1 MVEIDSC
8 WTKKKKFKRLSK
20 SSSLCRLCP
29 AMSDL
34 PAILSSKNG
43 SLYADLI
50 FVAEAP
56 GRFGSGRT
64 GIPFH
69 GDRSGDN
76 FEQLLNYVNI
86 KRKDIFITNA
96 VLCNPL
102 KNGNNRRPT
111 IKEINNCIP
120 FLENLINIITP
131 KIISTVGGVGLEAIN
146 RIFKTHYKLAD
157 VVATPLPIGQFIL
170 FPLYHPS
177 PRVIHTKRSLDQQK
191 KDFKKLFNNLS
202 PSSQLRVS
210 KEQSQNN

>member
-1 MVEIDSC
+1 
-8 WTKKKKFKRLSK
+8 
-20 SSSLCRLCP
+20 
-29 AMSDL
+29 MSDL

-43 SLYADLI
+43 SIHTDLV

-76 FEQLLNYVNI
+76 FEQLLNHVGL

-111 IKEINNCIP
+111 RKEIDNCIP
-120 FLENLINIITP
+120 FLETLISIITP

-146 RIFKTHYKLAD
+146 RIFETRYKLAD
-157 VVATPLPIGQFIL
+157 VVASPLPIGKFIL

-177 PRVIHTKRSLDQQK
+177 PRVIYTRRSLDHQK
-191 KDFKKLFNNLS
+191 KDFEKLLTNL
-202 PSSQLRVS
+202 PLSSQLRTT
-210 KEQSQNN
+210 KEQLRNN

>member
-1 MVEIDSC
+1 MSDKEKEF
-8 WTKKKKFKRLSK
+8 KKLSK
-20 SSSLCRLCP
+20 NSSQCRLCP

-43 SLYADLI
+43 SIHTDLV

-76 FEQLLNYVNI
+76 FEQLLNHVGL

-111 IKEINNCIP
+111 TKEIDNCIP
-120 FLENLINIITP
+120 FLETLISIITP

-146 RIFKTHYKLAD
+146 RIFETRYKLAD
-157 VVATPLPIGQFIL
+157 VVASPLPIGKFIL

-177 PRVIHTKRSLDQQK
+177 PRVIYTRRSLDHQK
-191 KDFKKLFNNLS
+191 KDFEKLLTNL
-202 PSSQLRVS
+202 PLSSQLRTT
-210 KEQSQNN
+210 KEQLRNN

>member
-1 MVEIDSC
+1 MSDKE
-8 WTKKKKFKRLSK
+8 KEFRKLSK
-20 SSSLCRLCP
+20 NSSLCRLCP

-43 SLYADLI
+43 SIHTDLV

-64 GIPFH
+64 GTPFH

-76 FEQLLNYVNI
+76 FEQLLNHVGL

-111 IKEINNCIP
+111 IKEIDNCIS
-120 FLENLINIITP
+120 FLENLINLITP
-131 KIISTVGGVGLEAIN
+131 KIISTLGGVGLEAIN
-146 RIFKTHYKLAD
+146 RIFSVSYKLAD
-157 VVATPLPIGQFIL
+157 VVASPLPIGKFIL

-177 PRVIHTKRSLDQQK
+177 PRVIYTRRSLDHQK
-191 KDFKKLFNNLS
+191 KDFEKLLTNL
-202 PSSQLRVS
+202 PLSSQLRTT
-210 KEQSQNN
+210 KEQLRHN

>member
-1 MVEIDSC
+1 MPDKE
-8 WTKKKKFKRLSK
+8 KEFRKLSK
-20 SSSLCRLCP
+20 NSSQCRLCP

-43 SLYADLI
+43 SIHTDLL

-76 FEQLLNYVNI
+76 FEQLLNHVGL

-111 IKEINNCIP
+111 IKEIDNCTS
-120 FLENLINIITP
+120 FLENLINLITP
-131 KIISTVGGVGLEAIN
+131 KIISTLGGVGLEAIN
-146 RIFKTHYKLAD
+146 RIFSVSYKLAD
-157 VVATPLPIGQFIL
+157 VVASPLPIGKFIL

-177 PRVIHTKRSLDQQK
+177 PRVIYTRRSLDHQK
-191 KDFKKLFNNLS
+191 KDFEKLLTNL
-202 PSSQLRVS
+202 PLSSQLRTT
-210 KEQSQNN
+210 KEQLRHN

>member
-1 MVEIDSC
+1 MLDKE
-8 WTKKKKFKRLSK
+8 KKFKRLSK

-102 KNGNNRRPT
+102 KDGNNRRPT
-111 IKEINNCIP
+111 IKEINNCTP
-120 FLENLINIITP
+120 FLEKLINIITP

-146 RIFKTHYKLAD
+146 RIFKTRYKLAD
-157 VVATPLPIGQFIL
+157 LVATPLPIGQFIL

-177 PRVIHTKRSLDQQK
+177 PRVINTKRSLDQQK

>member
-1 MVEIDSC
+1 MSDKE
-8 WTKKKKFKRLSK
+8 KEFRKLSK
-20 SSSLCRLCP
+20 NSSQCRLCP

-43 SLYADLI
+43 SIHTDLVFI
-50 FVAEAP
+50 AEAP
-56 GRFGSGRT
+56 GRLGSGRT

-76 FEQLLNYVNI
+76 FEQLLNHVGL

-111 IKEINNCIP
+111 IKEIDNCIS
-120 FLENLINIITP
+120 FLENLINLITP
-131 KIISTVGGVGLEAIN
+131 KIISTLGGVGLEAIN
-146 RIFKTHYKLAD
+146 RIFSVSYKLAD
-157 VVATPLPIGQFIL
+157 VVASPLPIGKFIL

-177 PRVIHTKRSLDQQK
+177 PRVIYTRRSLDHQK
-191 KDFKKLFNNLS
+191 KDFEKLLTNL
-202 PSSQLRVS
+202 PLSSQLRTT
-210 KEQSQNN
+210 KEQLRNN

>member
-1 MVEIDSC
+1 MSDKE
-8 WTKKKKFKRLSK
+8 KEFRELSK
-20 SSSLCRLCP
+20 NSSQCRLCP

-43 SLYADLI
+43 SIHTDLV

-76 FEQLLNYVNI
+76 FEQLLNHVGL
-86 KRKDIFITNA
+86 KRKDIFITNT

-111 IKEINNCIP
+111 IKEIDNCIS
-120 FLENLINIITP
+120 FLENLINLITP
-131 KIISTVGGVGLEAIN
+131 KIISTLGGVGLEAIN
-146 RIFKTHYKLAD
+146 RIFSVSYKLAD
-157 VVATPLPIGQFIL
+157 VVASPLPIGKFIL

-177 PRVIHTKRSLDQQK
+177 PRVIYTKRSLDQQK
-191 KDFKKLFNNLS
+191 KDFKKLLTNL
-202 PSSQLRVS
+202 PLSSQLRTT
-210 KEQSQNN
+210 KEQLRHN

>member
-1 MVEIDSC
+1 MSDKE
-8 WTKKKKFKRLSK
+8 KEFRKLSK
-20 SSSLCRLCP
+20 NSSQCRLCP

-43 SLYADLI
+43 SIHTDLV

-76 FEQLLNYVNI
+76 FEQLLNHVGL

-111 IKEINNCIP
+111 IKEIDNCTS
-120 FLENLINIITP
+120 FLENLINLITP
-131 KIISTVGGVGLEAIN
+131 KIISTLGGVGLEAIN
-146 RIFKTHYKLAD
+146 RIFSVSYKLAD
-157 VVATPLPIGQFIL
+157 VVASPLSIGKFIL

-177 PRVIHTKRSLDQQK
+177 PRVIYTKRSLDQQK
-191 KDFKKLFNNLS
+191 KDFKKLLTNL
-202 PSSQLRVS
+202 PLSSQLRTT
-210 KEQSQNN
+210 KEQLRHN

>member
-1 MVEIDSC
+1 MLDKE
-8 WTKKKKFKRLSK
+8 KKFKRLSK

-76 FEQLLNYVNI
+76 FEQLLNYVDI

-102 KNGNNRRPT
+102 KDGNNRRPT
-111 IKEINNCIP
+111 TKEINNCIP

-146 RIFKTHYKLAD
+146 RIFKTRYKLAD

-191 KDFKKLFNNLS
+191 KDFKKLFNNLP

>member
-1 MVEIDSC
+1 MSDKE
-8 WTKKKKFKRLSK
+8 KEFRKLSK
-20 SSSLCRLCP
+20 NSSLCRLCP

-43 SLYADLI
+43 SIHTDLL

-76 FEQLLNYVNI
+76 FEQLLNHVGLE
-86 KRKDIFITNA
+86 RKDIFITNA

-111 IKEINNCIP
+111 TKEIDNCIP
-120 FLENLINIITP
+120 FLETLISIITP

-146 RIFKTHYKLAD
+146 RIFETRYKLAD
-157 VVATPLPIGQFIL
+157 VVASPLPIGKFIL

-177 PRVIHTKRSLDQQK
+177 PRVIYTRRSLDHQK
-191 KDFKKLFNNLS
+191 KDFEKLLTNL
-202 PSSQLRVS
+202 PLSSQLRTT
-210 KEQSQNN
+210 KE

>member
-1 MVEIDSC
+1 MSDKE
-8 WTKKKKFKRLSK
+8 KEFRKLSK
-20 SSSLCRLCP
+20 NSSQCRLCP

-43 SLYADLI
+43 SVHTDLVFI
-50 FVAEAP
+50 AEAP
-56 GRFGSGRT
+56 GRLGSGRT

-76 FEQLLNYVNI
+76 FEQLLNHVGL

-111 IKEINNCIP
+111 IKEIDNCIS
-120 FLENLINIITP
+120 FLENLINLITP
-131 KIISTVGGVGLEAIN
+131 KIISTLGGVGLEAIN
-146 RIFKTHYKLAD
+146 RIFSVSYKLGD
-157 VVATPLPIGQFIL
+157 VVASPLPIGKFIL

-177 PRVIHTKRSLDQQK
+177 PRVIYTRRSLDQQK
-191 KDFKKLFNNLS
+191 KDFKKLLTNL
-202 PSSQLRVS
+202 PLSSQLRTT
-210 KEQSQNN
+210 KEQLRNN

>member
-1 MVEIDSC
+1 MLDKE
-8 WTKKKKFKRLSK
+8 KKFKRLSK

-102 KNGNNRRPT
+102 KDGNNRRPT

-146 RIFKTHYKLAD
+146 RIFETRFKLAD

-202 PSSQLRVS
+202 PSSQLPVS
-210 KEQSQNN
+210 KE

>member
-1 MVEIDSC
+1 MLGKDNNF
-8 WTKKKKFKRLSK
+8 KKLSK

-43 SLYADLI
+43 SLYTDLI

-86 KRKDIFITNA
+86 KRKNILITHA

-102 KNGNNRRPT
+102 KDGNNRRPT

-157 VVATPLPIGQFIL
+157 VVATPLPVGQFIL

-191 KDFKKLFNNLS
+191 KDFKKLFNNLP
-202 PSSQLRVS
+202 PSSQLQVS
-210 KEQSQNN
+210 KEQS

>member
-1 MVEIDSC
+1 MSDKE
-8 WTKKKKFKRLSK
+8 KEFRKLSK
-20 SSSLCRLCP
+20 NSSQCRLCP

-43 SLYADLI
+43 SIHTDLV

-76 FEQLLNYVNI
+76 FEQLLNHVGL

-111 IKEINNCIP
+111 ITEIDNCTS
-120 FLENLINIITP
+120 FLENLINLITP
-131 KIISTVGGVGLEAIN
+131 KIISTLGGVGLEAIN
-146 RIFKTHYKLAD
+146 RIFSVSYKLAD
-157 VVATPLPIGQFIL
+157 VVASPLPIGKFIL

-177 PRVIHTKRSLDQQK
+177 PRVIYTRRSLDHQK
-191 KDFKKLFNNLS
+191 KDFEKLLTNL
-202 PSSQLRVS
+202 PLSSQLRTT
-210 KEQSQNN
+210 KEQLRNN

>member
-1 MVEIDSC
+1 MLDKE
-8 WTKKKKFKRLSK
+8 KNFKTLSK
-20 SSSLCRLCP
+20 SASLCRLCP

-43 SLYADLI
+43 SLYTDLI
-50 FVAEAP
+50 FIAEAP

-76 FEQLLNYVNI
+76 FEQLLNYVDI

-102 KNGNNRRPT
+102 KDGNNRRPT
-111 IKEINNCIP
+111 TKEINNCIP

-146 RIFKTHYKLAD
+146 RIFKTRYKLAD

-191 KDFKKLFNNLS
+191 KDFKKLFNNLP

>member
-1 MVEIDSC
+1 MSG
-8 WTKKKKFKRLSK
+8 KKKEFRKLSK
-20 SSSLCRLCP
+20 NSSQCRLCP

-43 SLYADLI
+43 SIHTDLI
-50 FVAEAP
+50 FIAEAP

-76 FEQLLNYVNI
+76 FEQLLNHVRL

-111 IKEINNCIP
+111 TKEIDNCIP
-120 FLENLINIITP
+120 FLETLISIITP

-146 RIFKTHYKLAD
+146 RIFETRYKLAD
-157 VVATPLPIGQFIL
+157 VVASPFPIGKFIL

-177 PRVIHTKRSLDQQK
+177 PRVIYTRRSLDHQK
-191 KDFKKLFNNLS
+191 KDFEKLLTNL
-202 PSSQLRVS
+202 PLSSQLRTT
-210 KEQSQNN
+210 KEQLRNN

>member
-1 MVEIDSC
+1 MSNKE
-8 WTKKKKFKRLSK
+8 KAFRKLSK
-20 SSSLCRLCP
+20 NSSQCRLCP

-43 SLYADLI
+43 SIHTDLV

-56 GRFGSGRT
+56 GRLGSGRT

-76 FEQLLNYVNI
+76 FEQLLNHVGL

-111 IKEINNCIP
+111 IKEIDNCISY
-120 FLENLINIITP
+120 LENLINIITP
-131 KIISTVGGVGLEAIN
+131 KVISTLGGVGLEAIN
-146 RIFKTHYKLAD
+146 RIFNVSYKLAD
-157 VVATPLPIGQFIL
+157 VVASPLPIGNFIL

-177 PRVIHTKRSLDQQK
+177 PRVIYTKRSLDHQK
-191 KDFKKLFNNLS
+191 KDFEKLLTNL
-202 PSSQLRVS
+202 PLSSQLRTT
-210 KEQSQNN
+210 KEQLRNN

>member
-1 MVEIDSC
+1 MSDKEKEF
-8 WTKKKKFKRLSK
+8 KKLSK
-20 SSSLCRLCP
+20 NSSQCRLCP

-43 SLYADLI
+43 SIHTDLV

-76 FEQLLNYVNI
+76 FEQLLNHVGL

-111 IKEINNCIP
+111 IKEIDNCTS
-120 FLENLINIITP
+120 FLKNLINLITP
-131 KIISTVGGVGLEAIN
+131 KIVSTLGGVGLEAIN
-146 RIFKTHYKLAD
+146 RIFSVSYKLAD
-157 VVATPLPIGQFIL
+157 VVSSPLPIGKFIL
-170 FPLYHPS
+170 FPMYHPS
-177 PRVIHTKRSLDQQK
+177 PRVIHTRRSLDQQK
-191 KDFKKLFNNLS
+191 KDFEKLLTNL
-202 PSSQLRVS
+202 PLSSQLRAT
-210 KEQSQNN
+210 KEQLRNI

>member
-1 MVEIDSC
+1 MSDKE
-8 WTKKKKFKRLSK
+8 KEFRKLSK
-20 SSSLCRLCP
+20 NSSQCRLCP

-43 SLYADLI
+43 SIHTDLL

-76 FEQLLNYVNI
+76 FEQLLNHVGL

-111 IKEINNCIP
+111 TKEIDNCIP
-120 FLENLINIITP
+120 FLETLINIITP

-146 RIFKTHYKLAD
+146 RIFETRYKLAD
-157 VVATPLPIGQFIL
+157 VVASPLPIGKFIL

-177 PRVIHTKRSLDQQK
+177 PRVIYTRRSLDHQK
-191 KDFKKLFNNLS
+191 KDFEKLLTNL
-202 PSSQLRVS
+202 PLSSQLRTT
-210 KEQSQNN
+210 KEQLRHN

>member
-1 MVEIDSC
+1 
-8 WTKKKKFKRLSK
+8 
-20 SSSLCRLCP
+20 
-29 AMSDL
+29 MSDL

-43 SLYADLI
+43 SIHTDLV

-76 FEQLLNYVNI
+76 FEQLLNHVGLE
-86 KRKDIFITNA
+86 RKDIFITNA

-111 IKEINNCIP
+111 IKEIDNCIY
-120 FLENLINIITP
+120 FLENLINLITP
-131 KIISTVGGVGLEAIN
+131 KIISTLGGVGLEAIN
-146 RIFKTHYKLAD
+146 RIFSVSYKLAD
-157 VVATPLPIGQFIL
+157 VVASPLPIGKFIL

-177 PRVIHTKRSLDQQK
+177 PRVIYTRRSLDQQK
-191 KDFKKLFNNLS
+191 KDFKKLLTNL
-202 PSSQLRVS
+202 PLSSQLRTT
-210 KEQSQNN
+210 KEQLRNN

>member
-1 MVEIDSC
+1 MLD
-8 WTKKKKFKRLSK
+8 KGKNFKRLSK
-20 SSSLCRLCP
+20 RSSLCRICP

-43 SLYADLI
+43 SIYTDLV

-76 FEQLLNYVNI
+76 FEQLLNHVGL
-86 KRKDIFITNA
+86 KRKNIFITNA

-102 KNGNNRRPT
+102 KDGKNRRPT
-111 IKEINNCIP
+111 TKEIDNCIP
-120 FLENLINIITP
+120 FLENLINIVTP
-131 KIISTVGGVGLEAIN
+131 KIVSTVGGVGLEAIN
-146 RIFKTHYKLAD
+146 RIFSTRYKLAD
-157 VVATPLPIGQFIL
+157 VVANPLPIGKLIL

-177 PRVIHTKRSLDQQK
+177 PRVINTKRSLDQQK
-191 KDFKKLFNNLS
+191 KDFKKLFNNL
-202 PSSQLRVS
+202 PLSSQLRNS
-210 KEQSQNN
+210 KEKFPNN

>member
-1 MVEIDSC
+1 MPDKE
-8 WTKKKKFKRLSK
+8 KEFRKLSK
-20 SSSLCRLCP
+20 NSSQCRLCP

-34 PAILSSKNG
+34 PAVLSSKNG
-43 SLYADLI
+43 SIHTDLV

-76 FEQLLNYVNI
+76 FEQLLNHVGL

-111 IKEINNCIP
+111 TKEIDNCIP
-120 FLENLINIITP
+120 FLETLISIITP

-146 RIFKTHYKLAD
+146 RIFETRYKLAD
-157 VVATPLPIGQFIL
+157 VVASPLPIGKFIL

-177 PRVIHTKRSLDQQK
+177 PRVIYTRRSLDHQK
-191 KDFKKLFNNLS
+191 KDFEKLLTNL
-202 PSSQLRVS
+202 PLSSQLRTT
-210 KEQSQNN
+210 KEQLRNN

>member
-1 MVEIDSC
+1 MSDKEKEF
-8 WTKKKKFKRLSK
+8 KKISK
-20 SSSLCRLCP
+20 NSSQCRLCP

-43 SLYADLI
+43 SIHTDLV

-76 FEQLLNYVNI
+76 FEQLLNHVGL

-111 IKEINNCIP
+111 IKEIDNCTS
-120 FLENLINIITP
+120 FLKNLINLITP
-131 KIISTVGGVGLEAIN
+131 KIVSTLGGVGLEAIN
-146 RIFKTHYKLAD
+146 RIFSVSYKLAD
-157 VVATPLPIGQFIL
+157 VVSSPLPIGKFIL
-170 FPLYHPS
+170 FPMYHPS
-177 PRVIHTKRSLDQQK
+177 PRVIHTRRSLDQQK
-191 KDFKKLFNNLS
+191 KDFKKLLTNL
-202 PSSQLRVS
+202 PLSSQLRAT
-210 KEQSQNN
+210 KEQLQNN

>member
-1 MVEIDSC
+1 MSDKE
-8 WTKKKKFKRLSK
+8 KEFRKLSK
-20 SSSLCRLCP
+20 NSSQCRLCP

-43 SLYADLI
+43 SIHTDLV

-76 FEQLLNYVNI
+76 FEQLLNHVGL

-111 IKEINNCIP
+111 IKEIDNCIP
-120 FLENLINIITP
+120 FLESLINIITP

-146 RIFKTHYKLAD
+146 RIFETRYKLAD
-157 VVATPLPIGQFIL
+157 VVASPLPIGKFIL

-177 PRVIHTKRSLDQQK
+177 PRVIYTRRSLDHQK
-191 KDFKKLFNNLS
+191 KDFEKLLTNL
-202 PSSQLRVS
+202 PLSSQLRTT
-210 KEQSQNN
+210 KEQLRHN